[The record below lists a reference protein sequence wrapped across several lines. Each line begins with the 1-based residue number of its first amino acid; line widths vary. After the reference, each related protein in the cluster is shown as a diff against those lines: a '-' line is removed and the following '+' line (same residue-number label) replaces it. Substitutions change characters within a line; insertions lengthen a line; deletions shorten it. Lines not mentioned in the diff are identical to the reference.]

1 MSWIGRDARISGVTG
16 MANEDRQGQ
25 RLTFLRNEVKMPLN
39 GSEREFTP
47 YTAEMV
53 APLVNH
59 TIAHLEEK
67 VEKLKSLK
75 GSSPEIATVTGKT
88 SEVFGDLGVLWL
100 VQHNQVLQATPLDV
114 ISQGRSDEVLTL
126 LGQIEYSVY
135 I

>member
-1 MSWIGRDARISGVTG
+1 

-25 RLTFLRNEVKMPLN
+25 RLTFLRNEVQMPLN

-59 TIAHLEEK
+59 AIAHLEGK

-75 GSSPEIATVTGKT
+75 GSSPEIATVIGKT